1 MSSKNKD
8 EIIKELQEEVER
20 LHKEKERLE
29 KENKEL
35 KKILTIFINPHT
47 PPSKQVFR
55 KKTVQASRKLGAPE
69 GHEGATREIPEP
81 SKTVEHFLD
90 ECPKC
95 NDALGEPFEIEE
107 WIIEDIPDPRPVKV
121 TRHVIGFYHCKNC
134 GVVSAE
140 TGLPSEGGFGKNTLA
155 HVALMKYDDRL
166 PARKIKTSLQRQHNL
181 SLTHSTILNIVQRVV
196 KAVRSSFEQVKSA
209 IRTFFNV
216 YIDETS
222 IKVAGKTFWIWVF
235 TTLTTTLFV
244 IRKSRH
250 CKVIEEVLGEDF
262 EGVINCDGWE
272 TYTTYKDKNGKVKIQ
287 RCWAHPLREVEAVA
301 NKYEEVKPL
310 NKWFNDIYVMVCK
323 ARESGKPLYI
333 REKLKIKC
341 EKELRRWLDTTKPY
355 KELKTVR
362 TKIEN
367 GFENWFTCI
376 IHPEVEPTNNRA
388 ERALREQVVIDK
400 ITGTLRNEK
409 GTTANEVIMTL
420 LTTWK
425 QQNKNP
431 FLELK
436 ALL

>member
-1 MSSKNKD
+1 MNGNKLK
-8 EIIKELQEEVER
+8 KENER
-20 LHKEKERLE
+20 LKRENEELKKEKEKLE
-29 KENKEL
+29 K
-35 KKILTIFINPHT
+35 KIVDLEQQLSFFKNPHT
-47 PPSKQVFR
+47 PPSKQFF
-55 KKTVQASRKLGAPE
+55 KKRIPHASRKLGAPE
-69 GHEGATREIPEP
+69 GHKGATREVPEP
-81 SKTVEHFLD
+81 SETVEHFLT

-95 NDALGEPFEIEE
+95 NDILGEPFEIEE
-107 WIIEDIPDPRPVKV
+107 WIIEDIPEPQPVKV
-121 TRHVIGFYHCKNC
+121 MRHVIGFYHCKNC

-140 TGLPSEGGFGKNTLA
+140 TDLPSEGGFGKNVLA
-155 HVALMKYDDRL
+155 HVTLMKYDDRL
-166 PARKIKTSLQRQHNL
+166 PARKITTSLQRQHNL
-181 SLTHSTILNIVQRVV
+181 DLTHSTVLNLVQRVV
-196 KAVRSSFEQVKSA
+196 KAAGSAFEQVKSA

-216 YIDETS
+216 YIDETG

-250 CKVIEEVLGEDF
+250 CKVIEEVLGDDF
-262 EGVINCDGWE
+262 EGVINCDGWK
-272 TYTTYKDKNGKVKIQ
+272 TYVTYKDKNGKVKIQ
-287 RCWAHPLREVEAVA
+287 RCWAHALREVKAVA
-301 NKYEEVKPL
+301 DKHEEIKPL
-310 NKWFNDIYVMVCK
+310 NKWFKDIYIMVCK
-323 ARESGKPLYI
+323 ARESGKPPHI
-333 REKLKIKC
+333 RERLKIKC
-341 EKELRRWLDTTKPY
+341 EKELRRWLDITKPY

-409 GTTANEVIMTL
+409 GTTANETIMTL